1 MRTRVCIADGVTVFR
16 AGVREVLARERDFEV
31 VEAVDLAGLERA
43 LEAGKI
49 DIAVIDSA
57 LPPTGV
63 NAAIGAAKGRCADI
77 IVWSLRPEPEE
88 VFAAIRAGATGY
100 LRKEISAAGLVRSL
114 RGAAVG
120 ESPLSRDLAAL
131 MIDGLHAAESGSR
144 SRELAAILSVRERE
158 VLVHVAQGSRNKQ
171 IAEALTISEFTVKRH
186 VQNILHKLDLPS
198 RRAAAAFYSSMPDAV
213 AGGERAGV

>member
-1 MRTRVCIADGVTVFR
+1 VRTRVCIADRVTVFR

-31 VEAVDLAGLERA
+31 VEAVDLAGLDRA
-43 LEAGKI
+43 LDAGI

-144 SRELAAILSVRERE
+144 SRELAAILSARERE

-171 IAEALTISEFTVKRH
+171 IAEELTISEFTVKRH

-198 RRAAAAFYSSMPDAV
+198 RRAAAAFYSSMVEAV
-213 AGGERAGV
+213 AGGDQVGA

>member
-1 MRTRVCIADGVTVFR
+1 VKTRVCIADAVTVFR
-16 AGVREVLARERDFEV
+16 AGVREVLLREKDFDVVEV
-31 VEAVDLAGLERA
+31 VDLGGLDEALQAGL
-43 LEAGKI
+43 
-49 DIAVIDSA
+49 DIALIDGE

-63 NAAIGAAKGRCADI
+63 SAAIGVAKGRCPEI
-77 IVWSLRPEPEE
+77 IVWTLRPQPEQ

-114 RGAAVG
+114 RGASRG

-131 MIDGLHAAESGSR
+131 MIDGLHAAESNAHA
-144 SRELAAILSVRERE
+144 RELATVLSTRERE
-158 VLVHVAQGSRNKQ
+158 VLVHVAQGSRNKE
-171 IAEALTISEFTVKRH
+171 IAAELTISEFTVKRH

-198 RRAAAAFYSSMPDAV
+198 RRAAAAFYSSMADAV